1 MNQTI
6 NRGNI
11 NEKHGKMF
19 QIIKQI
25 QSKKIT
31 SNFPGVTLMKH
42 IILNVHKDTIKWI
55 VSCTTGR
62 NIT

>member
-1 MNQTI
+1 MKNM
-6 NRGNI
+6 
-11 NEKHGKMF
+11 GKCSKSSN
-19 QIIKQI
+19 IKQI

-31 SNFPGVTLMKH
+31 SNFPGVTLMKN
-42 IILNVHKDTIKWI
+42 IILNIHKDTIKWI